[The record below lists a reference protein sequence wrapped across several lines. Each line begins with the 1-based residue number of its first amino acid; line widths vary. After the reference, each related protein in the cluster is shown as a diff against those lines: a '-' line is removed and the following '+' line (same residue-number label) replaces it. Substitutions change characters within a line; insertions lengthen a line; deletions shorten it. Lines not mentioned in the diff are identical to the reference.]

1 MLREEAYMVSS
12 HTECTI
18 ISNICYIGSI
28 VYLATSLVLA
38 LPSLHLLSTPIF
50 TRRIGGDYTISLKQ
64 KAQTIL
70 TELLGIAYYL
80 ARKNNA
86 HLPLASA
93 NDLAGE
99 KKKLKC
105 SQSEL
110 KLTDRSVLISYCW
123 KAKKMPGL
131 LKPYWKRKR
140 DRPIIGGNRTR
151 REK

>member
-99 KKKLKC
+99 KK
-105 SQSEL
+105 
-110 KLTDRSVLISYCW
+110 
-123 KAKKMPGL
+123 
-131 LKPYWKRKR
+131 
-140 DRPIIGGNRTR
+140 N
-151 REK
+151 